1 MERRKRARISAIL
14 PTVDEPFNDFS
25 QPVDST
31 FEPGFERAGSM
42 FSRIGGMDGIM
53 SMMGRMQQLF
63 GFVQQIPPTFKV
75 VGSFFGPKA
84 TVSNLSRKPARIKNK
99 KYDAKSRTAATSRRT
114 TKNR

>member
-31 FEPGFERAGSM
+31 FEPTFERAGSM
-42 FSRIGGMDGIM
+42 FSRIGGIDGIM

-84 TVSNLSRKPARIKNK
+84 TVSSLSSKQARMKNK
-99 KYDAKSRTAATSRRT
+99 KYDAKSRVAATSRRT
-114 TKNR
+114 TKSR